1 MNKTGLEKM
10 VEWLEGKI
18 DLDTYDSDI
27 AKTHLL
33 KARQLLASEA
43 TAEEGLIGD
52 LDHYLKQLYTGE
64 RAGDDVCEIGNE
76 IKEVISR
83 YRPVVKEQGEAW
95 SCKTCANKGIKCQ
108 ECVKTTMCGT
118 PAFYKEQGEAGLD
131 RHGRV
136 VTAEALSDALSSPA
150 PVASQGLVEELRK
163 RVEYMLQMIGET
175 NLLNRR
181 TLFQDLL
188 HKQLDIIESLSRPTT
203 NQDEKGGE

>member
-43 TAEEGLIGD
+43 TTNAELVGLEAAIQAIHDNDGVEPNWKV
-52 LDHYLKQLYTGE
+52 LEALP
-64 RAGDDVCEIGNE
+64 
-76 IKEVISR
+76 R

-150 PVASQGLVEELRK
+150 PVASGLVEELKELERDGIDNPWADKFYWKKWLRK
-163 RVEYMLQMIGET
+163 
-175 NLLNRR
+175 
-181 TLFQDLL
+181 
-188 HKQLDIIESLSRPTT
+188 IITSHTT
-203 NQDEKGGE
+203 NQDEKGETK